1 MNFYVAIVTDETKI
15 PKLVHKIT
23 HARAC
28 CPDHLGQHFLTEFSY
43 DRLRPAFLA
52 EIRKEKEKPGEPLLA
67 QARAETAASLDG
79 LPSSARRTQSRA
91 NSSNSWAGPDT
102 ACSRSSIR
110 LTMQN
115 ISGNSLWLR
124 RSIKNWRSTDAK
136 SLSGNIKQDYKV
148 FGA

>member
-79 LPSSARRTQSRA
+79 TLLVGQADAVASELFKLVGWTGHGLLP
-91 NSSNSWAGPDT
+91 
-102 ACSRSSIR
+102 
-110 LTMQN
+110 
-115 ISGNSLWLR
+115 
-124 RSIKNWRSTDAK
+124 KFHSTD
-136 SLSGNIKQDYKV
+136 
-148 FGA
+148 